1 MDKNVIKDMRLTIP
15 DGATAV
21 MGKDRIFFLHPT
33 RRYAPAIPM
42 MLMAA
47 GTAMQVQA
55 TRQQGNDAEELANQ
69 RAAIDMANADAAR
82 KSSVEEAK
90 LRGDQGRRLL
100 ATQKSQFAAGNVRIN
115 VGDPL
120 VIERETQGLI
130 AQDIGYVLE
139 GGRTQSDAY
148 RSSAALE
155 IATGKKARKQSRST
169 ALAQGLSGLGS
180 MGMAG
185 YKAGWFSKSP
195 GTGLPKVGTVT
206 PQAGATLARY

>member
-1 MDKNVIKDMRLTIP
+1 MFLKVAGPNLMR
-15 DGATAV
+15 
-21 MGKDRIFFLHPT
+21 M
-33 RRYAPAIPM
+33 
-42 MLMAA
+42 
-47 GTAMQVQA
+47 
-55 TRQQGNDAEELANQ
+55 
-69 RAAIDMANADAAR
+69 
-82 KSSVEEAK
+82 
-90 LRGDQGRRLL
+90 
-100 ATQKSQFAAGNVRIN
+100 
-115 VGDPL
+115 
-120 VIERETQGLI
+120 
-130 AQDIGYVLE
+130 
-139 GGRTQSDAY
+139 Y